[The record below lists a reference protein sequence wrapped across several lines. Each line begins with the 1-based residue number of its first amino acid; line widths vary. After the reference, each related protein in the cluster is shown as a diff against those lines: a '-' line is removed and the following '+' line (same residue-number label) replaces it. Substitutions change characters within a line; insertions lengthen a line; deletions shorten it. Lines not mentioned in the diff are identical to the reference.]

1 MWISVCGPKDAD
13 IVFALDSSESLTDAD
28 FETEKEFIYNFTKK
42 FKIGSS
48 NVQFGCVTIADHPR
62 TDFYLNSYHQ
72 RQQLLDAIQ
81 SLTFLR
87 SGTNTAEALK
97 TIQHD
102 MFAHQHGGRHAA
114 SHIVIV
120 LTDGM
125 SKNPNETV
133 HAAQV
138 LKHTATVHAIGIGSL
153 INQEELKAIDSNGK
167 PGTVTG
173 FDVLHTMGD
182 YLMEIACPGSLTGKY
197 ITGDMPQIL
206 QFYRSYVFTYFFLC
220 VFKKWNQRTEKPKD
234 WLFHCMY
241 SIYWCY
247 I

>member
-1 MWISVCGPKDAD
+1 MFIVLGIKRDVYILWISVCGPKDAD

-48 NVQFGCVTIADHPR
+48 NVQFGCVTIADTPR
-62 TDFYLNSYHQ
+62 TDFHLNTYHQ
-72 RQQLLDAIQ
+72 RQQLLDKIQ
-81 SLTFLR
+81 GLTFLR

-102 MFAHQHGGRHAA
+102 MFAHQNGGRHAA

-133 HAAQV
+133 HAAHV
-138 LKHTATVHAIGIGSL
+138 LQHTATVHAIGIGSL

-182 YLMEIACPGSLTGKY
+182 YLMEIACPGSHTGKY
-197 ITGDMPQIL
+197 ITGNMPQIL
-206 QFYRSYVFTYFFLC
+206 QSYRSYVFIAFFMC
-220 VFKKWNQRTEKPKD
+220 R
-234 WLFHCMY
+234 
-241 SIYWCY
+241 
-247 I
+247 